1 MSKVP
6 LKIAQMVDSYMS
18 NVKNF
23 YIFRHCAMIIIG
35 RGSMPKPER
44 ANKNKIFSERIMWLQ
59 VIFVAIIAFFVI
71 YLFVIQVVDPKNR
84 RNKAKTQRR
93 ASSFVMRGD
102 IYDRNR
108 IKLATDTVYYDIFAR
123 KADFVHTPEE
133 LAKMLAPILKIS
145 QVNLTEKLKQD
156 LPMISLKKNVDRKT
170 SDAIAKLNLR
180 EIPRDKK
187 SIRTYPQGT
196 LAAHVLGYYNF
207 DADIASGVEQT
218 AKDKLESVERSADVE
233 RTPSGNV
240 IYNIN
245 TDPVAATKPV
255 RGQDV
260 TLTIDAAVQ
269 HVCEKAL
276 MKAIQSFKAFRG
288 AAIVMNP
295 RNGEILA
302 YAVYPYFDPNNF
314 KSATSFQTKN
324 WTLTDVFPPGSTFK
338 AITVASAMAL
348 GKINKNTKINDTGK
362 IKVGWW
368 TIKNY
373 DYAKH
378 PKPGIIDMV
387 YLFEHS
393 SNVGSV
399 LIAQMMSKQEFHDML
414 KKFGFGDKTGI
425 DLPGESIG
433 ILKPASKWDS
443 SDQATMG
450 YGYGSSVTAIQMVSA
465 VAAIANDGVRVT
477 PHVIKYSPEEE
488 AIKVRKVKVME
499 PEQARAVTDLL
510 TTSINRSKSPIK
522 SDSYNIA
529 AKTGTSRKP
538 KENGVGY
545 TDKLYTSIVGYM
557 PSSDP
562 QVLIYVIVDSAQG
575 YEIWGNTVAA
585 PIFKDISTQVAHILN
600 LQPDKLIK

>member
-1 MSKVP
+1 MSQEGK
-6 LKIAQMVDSYMS
+6 S
-18 NVKNF
+18 
-23 YIFRHCAMIIIG
+23 
-35 RGSMPKPER
+35 
-44 ANKNKIFSERIMWLQ
+44 NKNKLFSERLMWLQ
-59 VIFVAIIAFFVI
+59 IVFVALVGLFVL
-71 YLFVIQVVDPKNR
+71 YLFAVQVLDVR
-84 RNKAKTQRR
+84 HFRIKAKNQRK
-93 ASSFVMRGD
+93 AYSFVMRGN
-102 IYDRNR
+102 IYDRNG

-123 KADFVHTPEE
+123 RDDFVHTPEE
-133 LAKMLAPILKIS
+133 LAKLLAPILKIS

-156 LPMISLKKNVDRKT
+156 VPLVSLKKNVDRHT
-170 SDAIAKLNLR
+170 RDAIAKLNLR
-180 EIPRDKK
+180 EIPMDKK

-207 DADIASGVEQT
+207 DADVASGVEYT
-218 AKDKLESVERSADVE
+218 AKDKLESVTKGANFEI
-233 RTPSGNV
+233 TPKGKV
-240 IYNIN
+240 IYNIS

-255 RGQDV
+255 KGKDI

-276 MKAIQSFKAFRG
+276 MKAIQKFKAFRG
-288 AAIVMNP
+288 AVIVMNP

-314 KSATSFQTKN
+314 KTATSFQTKN

-338 AITVASAMAL
+338 TITIASAMEL
-348 GKINKNTKINDTGK
+348 GKINRYSKINDTGK

-373 DYAKH
+373 DYNRH
-378 PKPGIIDMV
+378 PNPGLIDLV

-399 LIAQMMSKQEFHDML
+399 LVAQMMNKFEFHGML
-414 KKFGFGDKTGI
+414 KKFGFGEKTGI
-425 DLPGESIG
+425 DLPGESVG
-433 ILKPASKWDS
+433 ILKSPSKWDS
-443 SDQATMG
+443 SDHASMG

-465 VAAIANDGVRVT
+465 VSAIANDGIRVT

-488 AIKVRKVKVME
+488 AVKVKRVQVMT
-499 PEQARAVTDLL
+499 PEHARMVTSLL
-510 TTSINRSKSPIK
+510 TESINRGKSPIK

-529 AKTGTSRKP
+529 AKTGTSIKP
-538 KENGVGY
+538 KENGAGY
-545 TDKLYTSIVGYM
+545 TNKLYTSIVGYM

-575 YEIWGNTVAA
+575 AEIWGNTVAA
-585 PIFKDISTQVAHILN
+585 PIFKEISTQVAHILN
-600 LQPDKLIK
+600 LQPDKLIKR

>member
-1 MSKVP
+1 M
-6 LKIAQMVDSYMS
+6 Q
-18 NVKNF
+18 
-23 YIFRHCAMIIIG
+23 RIG
-35 RGSMPKPER
+35 KP
-44 ANKNKIFSERIMWLQ
+44 NKNKVFSERLMWLQ
-59 VIFVAIIAFFVI
+59 IIFVILIGLFVV
-71 YLFVIQVVDPKNR
+71 YLFAVQVLDIR
-84 RNKAKTQRR
+84 HFRIKAKNQRR
-93 ASSFVMRGD
+93 AYSFVMRGN
-102 IYDRNR
+102 IYDRNG

-123 KADFVHTPEE
+123 KDDFVHTPEE
-133 LAKMLAPILKIS
+133 LAKLLAPILKIS

-156 LPMISLKKNVDRKT
+156 VPLISLKKNVDRHTRDK
-170 SDAIAKLNLR
+170 IAKLNLR
-180 EIPRDKK
+180 EIPMDKK

-207 DADIASGVEQT
+207 DADVASGVEYT
-218 AKDKLESVERSADVE
+218 AKDKLESVTKGADLE
-233 RTPSGNV
+233 ITPKGKV
-240 IYNIN
+240 IYNIS

-255 RGQDV
+255 KGKDI

-276 MKAIQSFKAFRG
+276 MKAIQKFNAFRG
-288 AAIVMNP
+288 AVIVMNP

-338 AITVASAMAL
+338 TITVASAMEL
-348 GKINKNTKINDTGK
+348 GKINKYSKINDTGK

-373 DYAKH
+373 DYARH
-378 PKPGIIDMV
+378 PNPGMIDLV

-393 SNVGSV
+393 SNVASV
-399 LIAQMMSKQEFHDML
+399 LVAQMMSKSEYHGML
-414 KKFGFGDKTGI
+414 KKFGFGEKTGI
-425 DLPGESIG
+425 DLPGESVG
-433 ILKPASKWDS
+433 ILKPASRWDS

-465 VAAIANDGVRVT
+465 VSAIANDGVRVT

-488 AIKVRKVKVME
+488 AVKVKRVQIMT
-499 PEQARAVTDLL
+499 PEHARAVTELL
-510 TTSINRSKSPIK
+510 TASINRGKSPIK
-522 SDSYNIA
+522 MENFNIA
-529 AKTGTSRKP
+529 AKTGTSIKP
-538 KENGVGY
+538 KENGAGY
-545 TDKLYTSIVGYM
+545 TNKLYTSIVGYL

-575 YEIWGNTVAA
+575 GEIWGNTVAA
-585 PIFKDISTQVAHILN
+585 PIFKEISTQVTHILN
-600 LQPDKLIK
+600 LQPDKIH